1 MGYRGDVGTPN
12 AVTIIPV
19 MATTGEIFFPMIL
32 SEHFGR
38 TTLIKQ
44 PAFITRVKKHC
55 CLIRLTQ

>member
-44 PAFITRVKKHC
+44 PAFITRVKKN
-55 CLIRLTQ
+55 IVV